1 MEQQVVDFLEH
12 LSRQQGRAANT
23 IAAYRNDLE
32 QFIEFAQGV
41 ASPPLGDWRELT
53 PGVLQGYLRF
63 LNTHAKRYTPA
74 TVARKLAAVKR
85 FCDFLHQTEQI
96 ETNFAKT
103 VRLPKVTKSLP
114 HAMRA
119 EEISRLLAEPARH
132 HTPQARRDSALL
144 ETLYATGM
152 RVSELVEL
160 NLKDLNLEAK
170 QIRCGVN
177 GKHSRTVSLSDQAV
191 EALDLYLREGRLDLV
206 VDRGEPALFLNHR
219 GQRLTRQGLWLIIKR
234 YVEQI
239 GIETPVTPHTLRHSF
254 AAHLLNSGAALREVK
269 ERLGYAHLSS
279 TQIYQQVANGVAT
292 ELVIDGRPVV
302 YTNGKH

>member
-32 QFIEFAQGV
+32 QFVEFAQGV
-41 ASPPLGDWRELT
+41 ASPPMGEWRELT
-53 PGVLQGYLRF
+53 PECLQAYLRF
-63 LNTHAKRYTPA
+63 LNTHTKAYTPA

-85 FCDFLHQTEQI
+85 FCEFLHQTEQI
-96 ETNFAKT
+96 ETNFAKS
-103 VRLPKVTKSLP
+103 VRLPKVTKNLP
-114 HAMRA
+114 HTMRA

-132 HTPQARRDSALL
+132 HTPQARRDWALL

-160 NLKDLNLEAK
+160 NLKDLDLEAK
-170 QIRCGVN
+170 QIRCGAN

-191 EALDLYLREGRLDLV
+191 TALDLYLREGRLDLV
-206 VDRGEPALFLNHR
+206 VDRSEPALFLNHR

-234 YVEQI
+234 YVEQV

-279 TQIYQQVANGVAT
+279 TQIYQQVANGVAA
-292 ELVIDGRPVV
+292 ELVIDGQPVV